1 MSQRTAMISRKVIKR
16 HLPSGMKRQL
26 ESLRRT
32 LNGPGIEADVLHP
45 TTFVPDSGATPRIT
59 LILPDLAASKAFGG
73 VMTALAF
80 VAELRTHLQASGI
93 EMRLVT
99 EAPVDAS
106 DNVLTRFPGLADAEL
121 VSLAGQGRKL
131 PMRARE
137 MCVAYNWWIS
147 VNLETAL
154 HQQAEHFAQAPL
166 PRVHLI
172 QEYEPQFYPFSSA
185 HLLAHWSM
193 GLGDGLWGVF
203 NTRELFDYWQRQ
215 GHTAAKTYVLE
226 PRMNPAIRPALDDL
240 SVADKTRTLLVYGR
254 PNIPR
259 NAFFLVHR
267 GLEAWGARY
276 GAKHGDWKIVS
287 AGEDHPDMPLGG
299 GQVLRGLGKLSLDDY
314 GALLRETAIGLSLM
328 VSPHPSYPPLE
339 LAHFGA
345 RVLTNRY
352 TGKTPEARHENLI
365 AVDGYDAETI
375 ASAVEHEI
383 QAFEADPS
391 RGLTAQSHM
400 TDFLEPES
408 FDSAKALAADI
419 VSRLSKSTDDV

>member
-1 MSQRTAMISRKVIKR
+1 MISRKTIKR
-16 HLPSGMKRQL
+16 HLPGGIRRQL
-26 ESLRRT
+26 EQLRQT
-32 LNGPGIEADVLHP
+32 LNGPGIEADVLHA
-45 TTFVPDSGATPRIT
+45 TGFLPDTDSAPRVT
-59 LILPDLAASKAFGG
+59 LILPDLAGSKAFGG

-80 VAELRTHLQASGI
+80 MAELRGHLARDGI
-93 EMRLVT
+93 ALRLVT

-106 DNVLTRFPGLADAEL
+106 DNVLTRFPALADAEL
-121 VSLAGQGRKL
+121 VSLADTSRRL
-131 PMRARE
+131 PLRARE
-137 MCVAYNWWIS
+137 ICVAYNWWIS

-154 HQQAEHFAQAPL
+154 NEQARHFEQPPL

-215 GHTAAKTYVLE
+215 GHEAAKTYVLE
-226 PRMNPAIRPALDDL
+226 PRMNPAIRPSVDTL
-240 SVADKTRTLLVYGR
+240 SVEDKTRTLLVYGR

-259 NAFFLVHR
+259 NAFFLIRR
-267 GLEAWGARY
+267 GLEAWGAAH
-276 GAKHGDWKIVS
+276 GAAHRDWKIVS

-299 GQVLRGLGKLSLDDY
+299 GQTLQALGKLSLEGY
-314 GALLRETAIGLSLM
+314 AALLRETAVGLSLM

-352 TGKTPEARHENLI
+352 TGKSPEARHENLI
-365 AVDGYDAETI
+365 AVDGYDAGTI
-375 ASAVEHEI
+375 AAAIEAEI
-383 QAFEADPS
+383 QGFEADPT
-391 RGLTAQSHM
+391 RGLRAKTHM
-400 TDFLEPES
+400 PDFLEPES
-408 FDSAKALAADI
+408 FTCAETLATDI
-419 VSRLSKSTDDV
+419 TARLSERP